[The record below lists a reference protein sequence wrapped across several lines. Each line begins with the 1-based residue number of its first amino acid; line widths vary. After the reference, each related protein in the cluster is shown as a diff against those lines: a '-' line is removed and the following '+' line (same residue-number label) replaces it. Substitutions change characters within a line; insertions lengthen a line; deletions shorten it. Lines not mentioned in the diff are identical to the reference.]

1 VRGRHTVIAA
11 LAACALLAAASGAVA
26 RSTGPAPTI
35 SIGPIVATFIPKA
48 FETRYSVSR
57 YHLNGKPE
65 TVTVTWT
72 LHLKLVDKAGAPD
85 AGTPGSGAAV
95 DLGCTNNGVGLPEHP
110 QKTVVERGNQTP
122 YFIWH
127 HPDPADS
134 KPPGRYHC
142 DHQDMGPHGHQ
153 GLITIVVADKDT
165 ECTASFK
172 GTNSS
177 TAQSETDGTAS
188 APKCKTTG

>member
-1 VRGRHTVIAA
+1 MRTVVVAVILATCAAA
-11 LAACALLAAASGAVA
+11 LAAAGLAATAK
-26 RSTGPAPTI
+26 PPPTI
-35 SIGPIVATFIPKA
+35 SIGPIVATFIPSTRD
-48 FETRYSVSR
+48 TRYSVSR

-72 LHLKLVDKAGAPD
+72 LKLELVDKAGAPD

-95 DLGCTNNGVGLPEHP
+95 DLGCTNNGVGTHEP
-110 QKTVVERGNQTP
+110 QKTTVERGNQTP

-127 HPDPADS
+127 HPDPDAS

-142 DHQDMGPHGHQ
+142 DHADMGPHGHQ

-165 ECTASFK
+165 TCTATFK

-177 TAQSETDGTAS
+177 TAKSETDGTAS
-188 APKCKTTG
+188 APKCSPVG